1 MSDNMDNSDTT
12 HCFLDGSP
20 KQMGF
25 FDRSHANKIH
35 WPDFDVNPYNFDS
48 DNNAEVTIIRPI
60 LFFRKEQK
68 ITLGKL
74 REFFTPKA
82 IKLFEVDDYIKINNL
97 K

>member
-1 MSDNMDNSDTT
+1 MSDNMENSDTT

-25 FDRSHANKIH
+25 FDRSHVNKID
-35 WPDFDVNPYNFDS
+35 WGTFDVNPKKNWLDET
-48 DNNAEVTIIRPI
+48 EVIIIRPV

-74 REFFTPKA
+74 REFFTEKA
-82 IKLFEVDDYIKINNL
+82 IKLFETDDYIKINISE
-97 K
+97 